1 MDQPVEILLVEDN
14 PGDVRLLQEAFKECQ
29 LPHRLQVVS
38 DGNTALA
45 CLQRLA
51 TDTQAVLP
59 DLLVLDLH
67 LPCKNGWEVL
77 AEMQEIPALHSLPVI
92 LLSAGLTP
100 RDEEQ
105 RAALRPHLYL
115 QKPGTWEAYFRMAH
129 AIGEFWSGFSRLHV
143 HPTRSAA

>member
-1 MDQPVEILLVEDN
+1 MDQPVEILLVEN
-14 PGDVRLLQEAFKECQ
+14 SPGDVRLLQEAFKECQ
-29 LPHRLQVVS
+29 FPHCLQVVS
-38 DGNTALA
+38 DGGKALA
-45 CLQRLA
+45 YLQRLA
-51 TDTQAVLP
+51 ADARAVRP
-59 DLLVLDLH
+59 DLMVLELN

-77 AEMQEIPALHSLPVI
+77 AGLKEIPALHSLPVI
-92 LLSAGLTP
+92 LLSTGLTS

-115 QKPGTWEAYFRMAH
+115 QKPVTWEAYFRLAH

>member
-38 DGNTALA
+38 DGGKALA

-51 TDTQAVLP
+51 ADARAVRP
-59 DLLVLDLH
+59 DLMVLELN

-77 AEMQEIPALHSLPVI
+77 AGLKEIPALHSLPVI
-92 LLSAGLTP
+92 LLSAGLTA

-105 RAALRPHLYL
+105 RAALRPNLYL
-115 QKPGTWEAYFRMAH
+115 QKPVTWEAYFRMAQ
-129 AIGEFWSGFSRLHV
+129 AIGEFWSAFSRLHF
-143 HPTRSAA
+143 HSTLSAA